1 MFHRYKGLFVSDDLV
16 KGGKVAGASQSTVL
30 IIDDDAKVRS
40 SLDRLFRS
48 IGLRTVTFESAPG
61 LLDDALPDG
70 PCCLVMDVRLPRM
83 SGLEIQMQ
91 LLARGDQ
98 RPIVFIS
105 GHGDIP
111 MSVQAMKAGAVDFL
125 VKPFRDQD
133 LIDAVEA
140 GLKRDRARLQ
150 ADEANEAAQ
159 SRRASLTPREREVM
173 GLVIEG
179 LMNKQI
185 AARMGLS
192 EVTVKLHRSAM
203 MKKMAVRTVADL
215 VRLAALLE
223 TRHGKI

>member
-1 MFHRYKGLFVSDDLV
+1 MSDDLV